1 MNAKLTLK
9 LDNKVIDRAKK
20 YAKKRNTSLSKMI
33 ESYLDSV
40 TREDSSG
47 IEITPLVEN
56 LSGVIKLPADYDHRK
71 DYTDYLDQK
80 YS

>member
-9 LDNKVIDRAKK
+9 LDSTVISRAKR

-33 ESYLDSV
+33 ESYLDSI
-40 TREDSSG
+40 TQTAASG
-47 IEITPLVEN
+47 IEITPLVES
-56 LSGVIKLPADYDHRK
+56 LSGVIDLPTDFDYGKEYR
-71 DYTDYLDQK
+71 DYLDQK

>member
-9 LDNKVIDRAKK
+9 LDNKVIARAKK

-47 IEITPLVEN
+47 IEITPLVDS
-56 LSGVIKLPADYDHRK
+56 LSGVIDLPVEYDHRK
-71 DYTDYLDQK
+71 DYSDYLGTK

>member
-40 TREDSSG
+40 TSEDSSG